1 MSLTYLSGDSSIF
14 SYVFVIL
21 ALGLLLWLNSKVWGP
36 SLICLQFLWQEGRMG
51 ERGAW
56 IVYEKA
62 KLGMKTDVV
71 TQLVSRGMWGVVMV
85 LVGYRS
91 NDSRLMV
98 IASIIIRVYYLQCI
112 SFLSLSN
119 KRSVTVSTV
128 SPVHTSGKQGKIK
141 KVLLL
146 TILSRSLGPWRT

>member
-1 MSLTYLSGDSSIF
+1 
-14 SYVFVIL
+14 
-21 ALGLLLWLNSKVWGP
+21 
-36 SLICLQFLWQEGRMG
+36 
-51 ERGAW
+51 
-56 IVYEKA
+56 
-62 KLGMKTDVV
+62 
-71 TQLVSRGMWGVVMV
+71 MV

-91 NDSRLMV
+91 NDNRLMV
-98 IASIIIRVYYLQCI
+98 IASIIIRVYYLQCT